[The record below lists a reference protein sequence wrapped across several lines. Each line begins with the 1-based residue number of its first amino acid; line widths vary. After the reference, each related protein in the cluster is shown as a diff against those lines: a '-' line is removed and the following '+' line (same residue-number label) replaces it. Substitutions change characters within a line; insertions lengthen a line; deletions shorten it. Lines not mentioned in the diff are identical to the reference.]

1 MKTPFAASMV
11 VASLL
16 AVLLACQGGRGDGR
30 GGDGGGGPTG
40 TARITGT
47 VSGTTIVAYDSQG
60 NRVAEAS
67 PTGTPPN
74 RVFSIALPVGRTY
87 VLFLVENEGT
97 ASQRVFPLYTDVTL
111 TTNLLAIAEPG
122 TIDLGFVD
130 TTSGNAIPSSNPLFA
145 NGVSAA
151 GQSTSI
157 PAALT
162 SSGVTF
168 SQADLVGSWALH
180 SIAVTPT
187 TTGWMR
193 ARFIVAANGL
203 AEWNQLAAS
212 VPTGAIPPVYLKA
225 APGGVVTMA
234 GSDFRGVMSGSKDLV
249 TWIMSSPN
257 GTDPSHP
264 IKSLGF
270 LQKLGTGADASR
282 LAGTYRFHQMKGM
295 GATDLVPG
303 RGSWARGDLVV
314 TPGLAASAP
323 EAAFQTSDPV
333 HNSTASYTG
342 QLAIAADGTVTSPDN
357 ATFHGTLSLDGNTLV
372 ATATEGGE
380 QLLLVLQRAASGCT
394 AADLVGTWT
403 YRQLEYWPQTL
414 AQWAHGKASI
424 DASLNAMLVEAS
436 QPGIPEGP
444 IPVAIS
450 GSGLITLTGDPGFR
464 GAISIDKGL
473 LVGVTSLDEGKTVQ
487 MMVLQK

>member
-1 MKTPFAASMV
+1 MKTAFGASMV

-16 AVLLACQGGRGDGR
+16 AVLVACQGG
-30 GGDGGGGPTG
+30 GGDGGGTPTG
-40 TARITGT
+40 TATITGT

-60 NRVAEAS
+60 NRVAEAV

-130 TTSGNAIPSSNPLFA
+130 TTSGNAIPSHDPLFA
-145 NGVSAA
+145 NGVSRA
-151 GQSTSI
+151 GQSTSV

-162 SSGVTF
+162 SSGTVFT
-168 SQADLVGSWALH
+168 QADLVGSWALH
-180 SIAVTPT
+180 SIAVTPM
-187 TTGWMR
+187 TTGWLR
-193 ARFIVAANGL
+193 ARFIVGVDGL
-203 AEWNQLAAS
+203 AEWGQLAGS
-212 VPTGAIPPVYLKA
+212 VPIGAVPPVHLRS
-225 APGGVVTMA
+225 APGGVVTMVE
-234 GSDFRGVMSGSKDLV
+234 SDFRGVMSRSKDLV
-249 TWIMSSPN
+249 AWIMSSPN
-257 GTDPSHP
+257 EVDPSNP

-295 GATDLVPG
+295 GTTDLVAG

-314 TPGLAASAP
+314 TPGLAVSAP
-323 EAAFQTSDPV
+323 EAAFETSDPA
-333 HNSTASYTG
+333 HNSTASHTG
-342 QLAIAADGTVTSPDN
+342 HLAIAADGTVTSTEN

-372 ATATEGGE
+372 ATATEAGE
-380 QLLLVLQRAASGCT
+380 QLLLVLQRSGGGFT
-394 AADLVGTWT
+394 APDLVGTWT
-403 YRQLEYWPQTL
+403 YRQLEYWPRTL
-414 AQWAHGKASI
+414 GQWAHGKASI
-424 DASLNAMLVEAS
+424 DASLNAMMVEAS
-436 QPGIPEGP
+436 QPGMPEGP

-450 GSGLITLTGDPGFR
+450 GGGLITLTGDPSFR
-464 GAISIDKGL
+464 GALSVDKGL
-473 LVGVTSLDEGKTVQ
+473 LVGTTTLDGGKTVQ
-487 MMVLQK
+487 MVVLQR